1 PILMYLLDIKL
12 DNVFVNYVQNEQRL
26 SEIQLGDCGGAVSQD
41 SEFVKESYPI
51 GGDFMRSPETMLGLS
66 WGTPTDV
73 WSFGN
78 AILSLVHGGGYHQF
92 DPGYDGFC
100 SEWYHSFGPFQQTI
114 AEILNPDAREIV
126 FFFNRQENPQK
137 PLRRWS
143 KKEIPSAD
151 NKFIRQILKLDPWK
165 RPTVEEILEDEWLIE
180 KSDDTREPIP
190 KGTNRSEDETNS

>member
-1 PILMYLLDIKL
+1 MYLLDIKL
-12 DNVFVNYVQNEQRL
+12 DNVFVNYGQNEQRL

-41 SEFVKESYPI
+41 SKFVKESYPI

-78 AILSLVHGGGYHQF
+78 AFY
-92 DPGYDGFC
+92 
-100 SEWYHSFGPFQQTI
+100 SEWYHSFGLFQRTI

-126 FFFNRQENPQK
+126 FFFNQQGNPQK
-137 PLRRWS
+137 PFQRWS